1 MLASYFF
8 YGFWDWRFLGLIVFS
23 TLLDFTC
30 GRVIHGSKNNSERKL
45 WLWLSVAGN
54 LGVLGFFKYFNFF
67 AENLSA
73 LLAAAGFEA
82 PPFVL
87 TVLLPVGI
95 SFYTFQTMSYTIDIY
110 QGRLQPTRDFLD
122 FALFVSF
129 FPQLVAGPIERAR
142 NLLPQISSARHFDR
156 GQFYEGCWLIYWGL
170 YKKVFV
176 ADNVAKIVDKV
187 YGSLDS
193 ASGLHVLVA
202 TYAFAV
208 QIYCDFSGYSD
219 IARGAAKT
227 LGFEISLNFDIPYA
241 ARSPQE
247 FWRRWHIS
255 LSQWLR
261 DYLYIPLG
269 GSQQGKGRV
278 FLSLMVVMAL
288 GGLWHGA
295 QWHCVFWGIYH
306 GLLLAGYRLAGG
318 EMTGAE
324 SSPRARGSVM
334 RNGFQSLLMFHFTC
348 LGWMLFRAESV
359 GRLSEAGAALFGWN
373 GGWFTASALDDLYLL
388 LLYSALVI
396 VLQVF
401 QYRSHNPLV
410 SLGWKLPIRV
420 ALYVTMYLSLTLGG
434 AYDGPQFIYFQF

>member
-1 MLASYFF
+1 MLLAASYFF

-30 GRVIHGSKNNSERKL
+30 GRLIHGSKSASRRKL

-67 AENLSA
+67 ADNLSA
-73 LLAAAGFEA
+73 LLSAAGFEA

-87 TVLLPVGI
+87 AVVLPVGI

-110 QGRLQPTRDFLD
+110 QGRLQPTGGFLD

-142 NLLPQISSARHFDR
+142 NLLPQISAVRHFDR
-156 GQFYEGCWLIYWGL
+156 GQFHEGCWLIYWGL

-176 ADNVAKIVDKV
+176 ADNAAKIADKV
-187 YGSLDS
+187 YSSLD
-193 ASGLHVLVA
+193 ASSGFHILVA

-241 ARSPQE
+241 ARNPRE

-255 LSQWLR
+255 FSQWLR

-269 GSQQGKGRV
+269 GSHQTAARV

-295 QWHCVFWGIYH
+295 QWHFVFWGIYH
-306 GLLLAGYRLAGG
+306 GLLLAGYRLADG
-318 EMTGAE
+318 EI
-324 SSPRARGSVM
+324 SPQAPRSAI
-334 RNGFQSLLMFHFTC
+334 RNALAGLLMFHFTC
-348 LGWMLFRAESV
+348 LGWMLFRVQSMEQMST
-359 GRLSEAGAALFGWN
+359 LAARLFG
-373 GGWFTASALDDLYLL
+373 GSAGWFTAAALDDLSRV

-396 VLQVF
+396 LLQVF
-401 QYRSHNPLV
+401 QYRSNNPVV
-410 SLGWKLPIRV
+410 SLGWRLPLRV